1 MTIIAVYMITDEL
14 SKKFYIGSTS
24 DLNRRISEHKSDL
37 KNNIHYNKKLQEL
50 YNNKAK
56 LKIHHIEKETIQE
69 ARELEDILL
78 KQSEANPNLLNISI
92 TTYGNGLN
100 RHPDKINIINKIQK
114 GRKKHW
120 ENLTTEERVKRIN
133 NFITKTNTPESIEKR
148 KISHKLYLES
158 RSPEERKQSK
168 ETIEKRS
175 QALTGRIVNQET
187 RNKISLSNTGKI
199 PSVKTRNKMS
209 KSRKDYLEKHG
220 SIIITEETKQKI
232 SLANTGKK
240 HSEET
245 KKKISDNKKIWQAN
259 RSPEERKHT
268 EETKQLLSQKHK
280 GKIITEEQKRKMSE
294 AKKRFLES
302 MSPEELQAYKDR
314 LANSRKKKLNPS
326 L

>member
-1 MTIIAVYMITDEL
+1 MSIIAVYMITDEL

-37 KNNIHYNKKLQEL
+37 KNNMHYNKKLQEL

-78 KQSEANPNLLNISI
+78 KQSETNPNLLNISI

-120 ENLTTEERVKRIN
+120 EDLSIEEKNKRLNILKE
-133 NFITKTNTPESIEKR
+133 KTSTSEAKEKR
-148 KISHKLYLES
+148 KISFRKYIES
-158 RSPEERKQSK
+158 TPLEERRQSV
-168 ETIEKRS
+168 ETIEKRRKS
-175 QALTGRIVNQET
+175 LIGRIVNQET
-187 RNKISLSNTGKI
+187 RDKISLANRGKL
-199 PSVKTRNKMS
+199 PSIETKYKMTV
-209 KSRKDYLEKHG
+209 SRKKYLENNGPNIVSK
-220 SIIITEETKQKI
+220 ETREKI
-232 SLANTGKK
+232 SIANTGKK
-240 HSEET
+240 HTEET
-245 KKKISDNKKIWQAN
+245 KKKISEQKKLWNAN

-294 AKKRFLES
+294 AKKRFLDS
-302 MSPEELQAYKDR
+302 MSPEELKAYKDR
-314 LANSRKKKLNPS
+314 LANSRKKMINPS